1 MSEMVILGV
10 GDVGPIHEPMDK
22 YVTLVRSTL
31 EAADLRIGMCE
42 RIYSDRGALQLHSGV
57 TERPLKPSML
67 SIYSD
72 CAFDVVSVA
81 GNHAMDWGPEPLL
94 DTIDMLHAR
103 GIKTVG
109 GGRNLEEA
117 RKPAFVERKG
127 VRVAV
132 LAYCSVL
139 HEGYEAGPNKAGI
152 APLRART
159 FYEQAEHQPGNPP
172 NIITIPYPE
181 DVTGMV
187 ADIQAA
193 KKAADVVVLSLHWG
207 IHFIPRVIADYQ
219 VTIAE
224 AAFGAGADI
233 IMGHHAHVPKAIA
246 VHQGKVCFYSLSHFI
261 MTTNFKSRLAARH
274 PGKTMEQA
282 LKAFA
287 RKYGVEVRNDDPLP
301 WGTHSKHS
309 LIAKAVVNKAG
320 VQKVSFLPVLIDRE
334 LRPEILKRGDPRF
347 DESVEFMDW
356 VSEDFNHKF
365 VLEGD
370 EVLIASARP

>member
-1 MSEMVILGV
+1 MAGDSIVILGV

-22 YVTLVRSTL
+22 YVALVRPTL
-31 EAADLRIGMCE
+31 EQADLRIGMCE

-57 TERPLKPSML
+57 TERPLKPFMM
-67 SIYSD
+67 SIYSE
-72 CAFDVVSVA
+72 CGFDVVSVA

-94 DTIDMLHAR
+94 DTIETLHAR

-109 GGRNLEEA
+109 GGRNLAEA
-117 RKPAFVERKG
+117 RKPAILERKG

-132 LAYCSVL
+132 LGYCSVL
-139 HEGYEAGPNKAGI
+139 HEGYEAGTNKPGI

-172 NIITIPYPE
+172 NIITVPYPE
-181 DVTGMV
+181 DVAGMV
-187 ADIQAA
+187 DDIRAA
-193 KKAADVVVLSLHWG
+193 KKNADVVILSLHWG

-219 VTIAE
+219 PAIAE
-224 AAFGAGADI
+224 TAFAAGADM

-246 VHQGKVCFYSLSHFI
+246 VHNGKVCFHSLSHFI
-261 MTTNFKSRLAARH
+261 MSTNFKSRLASRH

-287 RKYGVEVRNDDPLP
+287 RKYGVEIRNDDPLP

-309 LIAKAVVNKAG
+309 LIAKAVAG
-320 VQKVSFLPVLIDRE
+320 KKGIEKVSFLPVLIDQD
-334 LRPEILKRGDPRF
+334 LRPEILRKGDARF
-347 DESVEFMDW
+347 DESVNFMEW
-356 VSEDFNHKF
+356 VSEDFNPRF
-365 VLEGD
+365 QVEGD
-370 EVLIASARP
+370 EVVITSV